1 MVNLLIASRARSIVP
16 DHKWAYLN
24 GDCRDILPRLHTP
37 IDCVVTD
44 PPFGVDNS
52 SNNYRRAD
60 SARFNEKIANDKTV
74 DAALEIFDGMIEAL
88 MPNLADQAEVYVFSA
103 WTVGDIW
110 KQYLENIPGLEL
122 KMKLIWYKGYPGQGD
137 LEGNWGCGYEEIF
150 YLKKG
155 RRKVPYRRSAI
166 LEFDRVPGGKNFH
179 PHQKPVNLLQT
190 LIEFSTDPGGFVVD
204 PFAGS
209 GSTVKAAYSC
219 GRNALGIELDPK
231 YRDHAIDWLG
241 QESLFGE

>member
-1 MVNLLIASRARSIVP
+1 MPSTKQV
-16 DHKWAYLN
+16 YLN
-24 GDCRDILPRLHTP
+24 GDSRNLLPRLKTP
-37 IDCVVTD
+37 INCVITD

-52 SNNYRRAD
+52 SNNFRRAD
-60 SARFNEKIANDKTV
+60 SAKFNEKIKNDQ
-74 DAALEIFDGMIEAL
+74 DLAGALEVFNGMMTAL
-88 MPNLADQAEVYVFSA
+88 LPQLADEAELYVFSA
-103 WTVGDIW
+103 WTVGDTW

-155 RRKVPYRRSAI
+155 RRPVPYRRSAI

-179 PHQKPVNLLQT
+179 PHQKPLPLLQT
-190 LIEFSTDPGGFVVD
+190 LIEFSTSPGDFVVD

-209 GSTVKAAYSC
+209 GSTVKAAKLC
-219 GRNALGIELDPK
+219 GRNALGIELDTK
-231 YRDHAIDWLG
+231 YRDHAIDWLA